1 MEKGARK
8 EKPCKELGRWRS
20 TCNDEMLCF
29 SQKKH
34 QAKRELQRRRMK
46 GEEWTEE
53 LGQKS
58 IKRWKSEEG
67 HGMEPKERD
76 GKERWRKWGRK
87 TNKMHPLK

>member
-20 TCNDEMLCF
+20 RCNDEMLCF

-58 IKRWKSEEG
+58 KKDVPAKNTFKVIALEE
-67 HGMEPKERD
+67 
-76 GKERWRKWGRK
+76 
-87 TNKMHPLK
+87 